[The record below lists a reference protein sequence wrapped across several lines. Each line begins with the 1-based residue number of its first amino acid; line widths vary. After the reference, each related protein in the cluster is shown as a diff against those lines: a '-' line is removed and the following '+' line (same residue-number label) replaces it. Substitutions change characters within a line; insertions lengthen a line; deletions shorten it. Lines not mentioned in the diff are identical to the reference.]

1 MLIKINFM
9 TKKKKTRLSCEQSIF
24 VQGFYPKNDK
34 QEMLTELIED
44 KEVIIAT
51 GSSGVG
57 KTYVALATALMLLNQ
72 GYDKIILIKSVTTIP
87 GEAIGFIPG
96 DFEEKMEPF
105 LQSYY

>member
-1 MLIKINFM
+1 M
-9 TKKKKTRLSCEQSIF
+9 TKRKKNRLSDDQSIF
-24 VQGFYPKNDK
+24 VRGFFPKNDK
-34 QEMLTELIED
+34 QEMLIDLIES
-44 KEVIIAT
+44 KEIVIAA

-57 KTYVALATALMLLNQ
+57 KTYVALATALELLDK